1 MVRLQF
7 CFISKLLSSK
17 SFKVIFFNH
26 QTETTRPVWRGNS
39 TENGPSGNGY
49 LTFFG
54 GQTRACQT
62 RTSRKTAAGTR
73 WYHERTFNW
82 RGMNVSFKKVFCFV
96 CLLCLKSSL
105 LSLIEIQNNAHVL
118 RVKMEVS
125 FALFAWW
132 HTTDPCLTKTFAL
145 FLRFIASWMFH
156 AVCMCYMFASMNNGY
171 IVYHAFHGLHIILRF
186 KLFLFLRSLLTVPWN
201 TMYNK
206 AILVFSLY
214 CRSWSKTTRRKPS
227 VPHKQLKNIATKP
240 CLKWRRRSTE

>member
-1 MVRLQF
+1 MDTLPSLEVKHAHARLELRERQLQELAGTM
-7 CFISKLLSSK
+7 SEL
-17 SFKVIFFNH
+17 
-26 QTETTRPVWRGNS
+26 S
-39 TENGPSGNGY
+39 TEEVWMF
-49 LTFFG
+49 LL
-54 GQTRACQT
+54 
-62 RTSRKTAAGTR
+62 
-73 WYHERTFNW
+73 
-82 RGMNVSFKKVFCFV
+82 KKVFCFV
-96 CLLCLKSSL
+96 CLFCLQSSL
-105 LSLIEIQNNAHVL
+105 LSLTEIQHNAHVL

-125 FALFAWW
+125 FASFAWW

>member
-1 MVRLQF
+1 MDTLPSLEVKHAHARLELRERQLQELAGTM
-7 CFISKLLSSK
+7 SEL
-17 SFKVIFFNH
+17 
-26 QTETTRPVWRGNS
+26 S
-39 TENGPSGNGY
+39 TEEVWMF
-49 LTFFG
+49 LL
-54 GQTRACQT
+54 
-62 RTSRKTAAGTR
+62 
-73 WYHERTFNW
+73 
-82 RGMNVSFKKVFCFV
+82 KKVFCFV
-96 CLLCLKSSL
+96 CLFCLQSSL
-105 LSLIEIQNNAHVL
+105 LSLTEIQHNAHVL

-125 FALFAWW
+125 FASFAWW

-186 KLFLFLRSLLTVPWN
+186 KLFLFLCSLLTVPWN